1 MAASNLYPPIIDTF
15 MPAFIYRSTC
25 RVYFSLSDYNSYE
38 NVKDNVQ
45 VTVVRQDNNRTALSY
60 ALFPSAIKV
69 TMMKIDE
76 EKEKAGLDDCYY
88 IEIHPYDL
96 QKGYFEKNS
105 FYKVQIRFTQSNGE
119 SAIEPVYTVNE
130 ETGEI
135 QYAADPIGST
145 DPKDFIKQPPEASW
159 FTTNLDR
166 FSEWSTVCLIKG
178 IEQPEI
184 LLTGLTTSDINI
196 LTSPTLSV
204 VGELYYAEVTNLE
217 KEFLKYYQII
227 LRQKIGE
234 EEGVAIYGEPIIDS
248 GNIFTDPYGNP
259 NEINYTLKYYLEE
272 KQYRMELIYTTNNL
286 YTSKVIYDIEPKYD
300 TNIQGLELNVL
311 TDNRNGIIQVK
322 MLDKLEDEE
331 QRKKL
336 QAIVLRRAS
345 SLDNFTT
352 WETVHIFTDLTSTEH
367 THNDRTVESGIFY
380 QYFAQYQIDKGILT
394 QPSEKTAAAMVVL
407 EDIVLTTKDRQ
418 LKVMFDPNV
427 SSFNYTISENKTDT
441 IGGKYPFIRR
451 NAGVKYR
458 TIPLSGTIYS
468 LADEDNLFTSKEEI
482 YGSQMQS
489 YIDYNTLN
497 NVNIYQDFVYERKFR
512 DKVIEFLYED
522 DIKIYRSTPEGN
534 LLVRLMNV
542 TLTPE
547 QRLGRMIY
555 KFSCNAVEIADF
567 NLENIDKF
575 NLQLNQGED
584 LTGYKIDTAIVNQS
598 FMGHFANE
606 PIINKEDSVRFKKN
620 EEGL

>member
-76 EKEKAGLDDCYY
+76 EKKEAGLDDCYY

-105 FYKVQIRFTQSNGE
+105 FYKVQIRFTQSDGE
-119 SAIEPVYTVNE
+119 SAVEPVYTVNE

-135 QYAADPIGST
+135 QYAAEPIGST

-184 LLTGLTTSDINI
+184 LLTGLTTTKVNP

-234 EEGVAIYGEPIIDS
+234 EEGVPIYSEPIIDS

-352 WETVHIFTDLTSTEH
+352 WETVHIFTDLTFTEH
-367 THNDRTVESGIFY
+367 IHNDRTVESGIFY

-418 LKVMFDPNV
+418 LKVMFDPSV

-482 YGSQMQS
+482 YGSQMQG

-598 FMGHFANE
+598 FMGHN
-606 PIINKEDSVRFKKN
+606 V

>member
-15 MPAFIYRSTC
+15 MPAFIYHSTC
-25 RVYFSLSDYNSYE
+25 RVYFSLSDYNKYE
-38 NVKDNVQ
+38 DVKDNVQ

-76 EKEKAGLDDCYY
+76 KKKKAGLDDYYY

-105 FYKVQIRFTQSNGE
+105 FYKVQIRFTQSDGE
-119 SAIEPVYTVNE
+119 NAVAPVYTVKD
-130 ETGEI
+130 GEI
-135 QYAADPIGST
+135 IYAKYPENSENAGKIC
-145 DPKDFIKQPPEASW
+145 KQPPEASW
-159 FTTNLDR
+159 FTSNLDR

-234 EEGVAIYGEPIIDS
+234 EEGVPIYSEPIIDS

-286 YTSKVIYDIEPKYD
+286 YTSKVIYDIKPEYD
-300 TNIQGLELNVL
+300 TNIQGLELNIL

-352 WETVHIFTDLTSTEH
+352 WETVHVFTDLTFTEH

-380 QYFAQYQIDKGILT
+380 QYFAQYQIEKGILT

-418 LKVMFDPNV
+418 LKVMFDPSI

-441 IGGKYPFIRR
+441 IGGKYPFIKR

-489 YIDYNTLN
+489 YINYNTLN

-584 LTGYKIDTAIVNQS
+584 LTGYKIDTTIINQS
-598 FMGHFANE
+598 FMGHSVNE

>member
-1 MAASNLYPPIIDTF
+1 MAALNNLYPPIIDTF
-15 MPAFIYRSTC
+15 MPAFIYRATC
-25 RVYFSLSDYNSYE
+25 KVYFSLSDYNSE
-38 NVKDNVQ
+38 DEIKNVQ

-60 ALFPSAIKV
+60 SKYPSAIKV
-69 TMMKIDE
+69 TTLQK
-76 EKEKAGLDDCYY
+76 DDARVEDDKYF
-88 IEIHPYDL
+88 IEIEIEDL
-96 QKGYFEKNS
+96 QRGYFEKNS
-105 FYKVQIRFTQSNGE
+105 FYKVQIRFTSTE
-119 SAIEPVYTVNE
+119 ASDFTE
-130 ETGEI
+130 E
-135 QYAADPIGST
+135 QPI
-145 DPKDFIKQPPEASW
+145 ASW
-159 FTTNLDR
+159 FTENLEY

-184 LLTGLTTSDINI
+184 LLTGLTTSDVNI

-204 VGELYYAEVTNLE
+204 VGELYYADVTNLE

-227 LRQKIGE
+227 LKQ
-234 EEGVAIYGEPIIDS
+234 EGTIIADS
-248 GNIFTDPYGNP
+248 GNVFTDPYSNP
-259 NEINYTLKYYLEE
+259 NEINYTLKYYLE
-272 KQYRMELIYTTNNL
+272 QSVNYTMELIYTTNNL
-286 YTSKVIYDIEPKYD
+286 YTNKVIYNIRPDYALED
-300 TNIQGLELNVL
+300 TTLNLSVL

-322 MLDKLEDEE
+322 IKDDAGTFKYPV
-331 QRKKL
+331 
-336 QAIVLRRAS
+336 VLKRAS
-345 SLDNFTT
+345 NLDNFTT
-352 WETVHIFTDLTSTEH
+352 WETVHIFTKLNEEH
-367 THNDRTVESGIFY
+367 THNDRTVESGVFY

-394 QPSEKTAAAMVVL
+394 QPSEKTAAAMIVL

-418 LKVMFDPNV
+418 LKIMFDPSI

-441 IGGKYPFIRR
+441 IGGKYPFIKR

-458 TIPLSGTIYS
+458 IIPLSGTIYS
-468 LADEDNLFTSKEEI
+468 LTDEDNLFTSKEEI
-482 YGSQMQS
+482 YGSQMQN

-598 FMGHFANE
+598 FMGHN
-606 PIINKEDSVRFKKN
+606 V